1 MHAEE
6 LEIVR
11 REEFSAS
18 HRLWDPARSPAE
30 NERLY
35 GPCANRHGHNYAVEV
50 SVRGRLDPTNGM
62 VMNLSDLMRL
72 VREKVVA
79 AVDHRDLNDDVP
91 FLRGSIPTAEV
102 VAVAFWSQLEPE
114 IARFQGCRLHRIR
127 LYESQSNFVDYFG
140 PPRPK
145 S

>member
-1 MHAEE
+1 MPDEA

-18 HRLWDPARSPAE
+18 HRLWDPSRSQAE

-50 SVRGRLDPTNGM
+50 AVRGALDGATGM

-72 VREKVVA
+72 VREKIIA

-91 FLRGSIPTAEV
+91 FLRGAIPTAEV
-102 VAVAFWSQLEPE
+102 VTVAFWRQLEPE
-114 IARFQGCRLHRIR
+114 ISRFQGCRLHRIR
-127 LYESQSNFVDYFG
+127 LYESQANFVDYFG
-140 PPRPK
+140 PSRPR